1 MSPAPSPQNEQKP
14 FFDKDMLS
22 FLALIAF
29 PILALVSAVFGL
41 ILVVQGHIL
50 GGLLFL
56 LVLTQAFAIGGLV
69 VWTRRR
75 RPRD

>member
-1 MSPAPSPQNEQKP
+1 MSPAPTSPNDQQP

-50 GGLLFL
+50 AGLLFL
-56 LVLTQAFAIGGLV
+56 LVLTQAFAVGGLI